1 MNHTFKW
8 QGRHDGEGEAHQRI
22 HHIMNKTQHAE
33 FALIGFSSDEGVK
46 RNKGRVGAADAP
58 DAIRNQL
65 ANLPIHRPVSIVDLG
80 TVTCEYDNL
89 EQAQTE
95 LAEQVATSLQ
105 NGLKPIVLG
114 GGHEVA
120 FGSFSGLFQYVQAH
134 APDKKI
140 GIINFDAHFDLRE
153 AEHATSG
160 TPFLQAARLSEQHQ
174 KQFNY
179 LCIGVANHANTK
191 VLFDTADALNCSY
204 LRDHEVNIFNLNNVL
219 AAVDAFIEKVDC
231 LYVTIDLDVFAA
243 AVAPGVSAPA
253 VKGIDLAT
261 FEAIFKHIQETGK
274 IKLLDIAECN
284 PKFDLDNRTA
294 KLAAYIV
301 YQYLFN
307 Q

>member
-1 MNHTFKW
+1 
-8 QGRHDGEGEAHQRI
+8 
-22 HHIMNKTQHAE
+22 
-33 FALIGFSSDEGVK
+33 
-46 RNKGRVGAADAP
+46 
-58 DAIRNQL
+58 
-65 ANLPIHRPVSIVDLG
+65 
-80 TVTCEYDNL
+80 
-89 EQAQTE
+89 
-95 LAEQVATSLQ
+95 
-105 NGLKPIVLG
+105 
-114 GGHEVA
+114 
-120 FGSFSGLFQYVQAH
+120 YVQAH

-160 TPFLQAARLSEQHQ
+160 TPFLQAARLSEQYQ

-191 VLFDTADALNCSY
+191 ILFDTADALNCSY

-231 LYVTIDLDVFAA
+231 LYVTIDLDVFTA

-301 YQYLFN
+301 YQYLFS
-307 Q
+307 

>member
-1 MNHTFKW
+1 MTKLDIVYCQICALIKTWFI
-8 QGRHDGEGEAHQRI
+8 QGIKKMEKQVDVLIIGGGVSGVSCALILGSAQY
-22 HHIMNKTQHAE
+22 KE
-33 FALIGFSSDEGVK
+33 FAL
-46 RNKGRVGAADAP
+46 
-58 DAIRNQL
+58 
-65 ANLPIHRPVSIVDLG
+65 
-80 TVTCEYDNL
+80 
-89 EQAQTE
+89 
-95 LAEQVATSLQ
+95 
-105 NGLKPIVLG
+105 
-114 GGHEVA
+114 
-120 FGSFSGLFQYVQAH
+120 
-134 APDKKI
+134 DKKI

-204 LRDHEVNIFNLNNVL
+204 LRDHEVNIFNLPNVL

-301 YQYLFN
+301 YQYLFS
-307 Q
+307 

>member
-1 MNHTFKW
+1 MPFGAW
-8 QGRHDGEGEAHQRI
+8 FI
-22 HHIMNKTQHAE
+22 
-33 FALIGFSSDEGVK
+33 
-46 RNKGRVGAADAP
+46 KG
-58 DAIRNQL
+58 
-65 ANLPIHRPVSIVDLG
+65 
-80 TVTCEYDNL
+80 
-89 EQAQTE
+89 
-95 LAEQVATSLQ
+95 
-105 NGLKPIVLG
+105 
-114 GGHEVA
+114 
-120 FGSFSGLFQYVQAH
+120 
-134 APDKKI
+134 
-140 GIINFDAHFDLRE
+140 
-153 AEHATSG
+153 
-160 TPFLQAARLSEQHQ
+160 FLQAARLSEQHQ

-191 VLFDTADALNCSY
+191 ILFDTADALNCSY

-231 LYVTIDLDVFAA
+231 LYVTIDLDVFTA

-301 YQYLFN
+301 YQYLFS
-307 Q
+307 